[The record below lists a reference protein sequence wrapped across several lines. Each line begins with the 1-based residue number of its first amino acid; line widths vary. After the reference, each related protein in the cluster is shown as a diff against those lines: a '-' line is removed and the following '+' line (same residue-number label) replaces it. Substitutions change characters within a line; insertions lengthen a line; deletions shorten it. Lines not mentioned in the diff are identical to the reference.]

1 MTYGGIVT
9 GIGTGLFVSS
19 FAYWFESWFG
29 QLAQKD
35 LDASAEKKKQMTS
48 LERRTKEHDAIFL
61 FPSSVCFCCWMPV
74 SSQVHFDR
82 VGVFCVFCLFFC
94 GVFGEKK
101 RTDLLISSPS
111 GPCHHVVQED
121 IDDAV

>member
-35 LDASAEKKKQMTS
+35 LDASAEKKKHMTS
-48 LERRTKEHDAIFL
+48 LEPRTKEHDAIFISKFSL
-61 FPSSVCFCCWMPV
+61 F
-74 SSQVHFDR
+74 
-82 VGVFCVFCLFFC
+82 
-94 GVFGEKK
+94 
-101 RTDLLISSPS
+101 LLLDASFQS
-111 GPCHHVVQED
+111 GTF
-121 IDDAV
+121 